1 MAINLASSD
10 LASSDLA
17 SRRHHTIPADQ
28 TSPSD
33 DYIPDW
39 SEQVITA
46 AATALAVVLVA
57 VVAVLMGSV

>member
-10 LASSDLA
+10 LAS
-17 SRRHHTIPADQ
+17 RRRHTIPADQ

-46 AATALAVVLVA
+46 AATALAVVVVA